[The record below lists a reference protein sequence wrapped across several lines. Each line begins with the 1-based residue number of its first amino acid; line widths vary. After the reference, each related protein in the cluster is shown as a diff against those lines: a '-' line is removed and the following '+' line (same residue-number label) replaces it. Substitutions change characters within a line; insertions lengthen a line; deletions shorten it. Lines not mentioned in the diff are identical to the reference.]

1 MKGKGD
7 PRKDVVEGVA
17 VKAAR
22 FLRQCSAY
30 KQQSL
35 SSLLNPSDH
44 SSWTQDARKA
54 LPRVR
59 INFRGGASSRWTPG
73 SKLP

>member
-22 FLRQCSAY
+22 FLRHGSAY
-30 KQQSL
+30 KQQTGSHCQTL
-35 SSLLNPSDH
+35 MTTPFGLKTL
-44 SSWTQDARKA
+44 AR
-54 LPRVR
+54 R
-59 INFRGGASSRWTPG
+59 NQE
-73 SKLP
+73 